1 MQSFFIVFG
10 QVLSLFIMIGVG
22 FAMYKVKFIND
33 TGAAQ
38 MTDLL
43 LYAVTPCIVINAFN
57 RKFDPNTASAIGV
70 FAVTGLLVML
80 LGIIVATL
88 VFRGKDKN
96 SRAVQRFS
104 LVFSNC
110 GFMGIPLAQAIC
122 GQDGVLYSSIF
133 MAIFNLYQWT
143 YGVTVMSGQKLSI
156 KKAILNPCVLGLAVG
171 IPIFLLSL
179 QIPSPVQSAISML
192 ADLNSPLAMV
202 IIGTHLAKTD
212 IIGTFKDAR
221 CYVMALLRLIALP
234 ALTMVVVLSIPW
246 LDQNQILT
254 LAVQCGAPV
263 AASCALFATKYEC
276 DSQLASRMVALST
289 IFSMITL
296 PVLISVVQNF
306 M

>member
-1 MQSFFIVFG
+1 MESFLIVFG

-22 FAMYKVKFIND
+22 FGMYKAKFIND

-43 LYAVTPCIVINAFN
+43 LYAVTPCIVIDAFD
-57 RKFDPNTASAIGV
+57 RKFDPSTASAIGI
-70 FAVTGLLVML
+70 FAVTGIAVML
-80 LGIIVATL
+80 LGVIVASL

-96 SRAVQRFS
+96 SRIVQRFG

-110 GFMGIPLAQAIC
+110 GFMGIPLTQAIC
-122 GQDGVLYSSIF
+122 GDEGVLYASIF
-133 MAIFNLYQWT
+133 LAIFNLFQWT
-143 YGVTVMSGQKLSI
+143 YGVAVMSGEKLSV

-171 IPIFLLSL
+171 LPIFLLSL
-179 QIPSPVQSAISML
+179 EIPSPVESAVSML

-212 IIGTFKDAR
+212 IVGTFKDVR
-221 CYVMALLRLIALP
+221 CYAVAFMRLIVMP
-234 ALTMVVVLSIPW
+234 ALIMLIVMNIPW
-246 LDQNQILT
+246 LNDKQIVT

-263 AASCALFATKYEC
+263 AASCALFATKYER

-296 PVLISVVQNF
+296 PLLISVVQNF
-306 M
+306 L